1 MAKSI
6 PIPVWVEGRKR
17 KMPEQKGLVKSP
29 FTISKNSDGA
39 TWLSADLASSTAWT
53 AILTYAVPLGT
64 AVEVTP
70 VNYHYGLFYAT
81 DTTTKIT
88 AGNTRILKKNAAGT
102 ESRELWSGPNAIF
115 KDIGDE
121 FQRPKIRVPV
131 VASASQKL
139 IVEVYNQGTTLDSVA
154 SDYFVESMQ
163 YYEEI

>member
-1 MAKSI
+1 MAEKN
-6 PIPVWVEGRKR
+6 
-17 KMPEQKGLVKSP
+17 LVKSP

-39 TWLSADLASSTAWT
+39 TWLSADLTAQAEWK

-70 VNYHYGLFYAT
+70 VNYHYGQYYAT

-88 AGNTRILKKNAAGT
+88 AGNTKIEKKNAAGT
-102 ESRELWSGPNAIF
+102 ESRELWSGPNSIF

-131 VASASQKL
+131 VASASQK
-139 IVEVYNQGTTLDSVA
+139 IVVSVYNLGADLDSVV
-154 SDYFVESMQ
+154 SDYFIECMQ